1 MDISGQTPPVAA
13 PRARPAPARRPGVI
27 LAVAT
32 VGFVVNFWDW
42 ALLSPL
48 GPDLKQSLGLSSFQ
62 QALVVA
68 VPVIV
73 GSLGRIPVGALTDRY
88 GGRIMFPAISCA
100 AVVPML
106 FLGLVGTRSLA
117 GLLVGGFFLGIAGT
131 VFAVGIPLVSAWYP
145 PQRRGLRARRV
156 RRRHGWHRDQRADH
170 GAARRRGQH
179 PDAVHADRRRP
190 GRLRVRR
197 LGGAPGRRRPHPAD
211 RAARPPARLDR
222 AAADHPASV
231 GPVRHR
237 VRRLRRVLGLPAD
250 VPEDRVRADADRRGQ
265 PDGRVRARRGGAAA
279 GRRLAVRPARRG
291 SRCWP
296 RRWASSPPARPSPR
310 PPRD

>member
-1 MDISGQTPPVAA
+1 MRSAPHLGSVRSRRRRRDGGRAHGHVRSDASGRRAACRPP
-13 PRARPAPARRPGVI
+13 PARRPGVI

-32 VGFVVNFWDW
+32 VGFVVNFWAW

-73 GSLGRIPVGALTDRY
+73 GALGRIPVGALTDRY
-88 GGRIMFPAISCA
+88 GGRVMFPAISFA

-170 GAARRRGQH
+170 RAAGRRGQH

-197 LGGAPGRRRPHPAD
+197 LGGAPGRPRPHPAD

-222 AAADHPASV
+222 AAADHPA
-231 GPVRHR
+231 
-237 VRRLRRVLGLPAD
+237 
-250 VPEDRVRADADRRGQ
+250 
-265 PDGRVRARRGGAAA
+265 
-279 GRRLAVRPARRG
+279 GRRPCTPSRSAATSRSRSTCRRT
-291 SRCWP
+291 
-296 RRWASSPPARPSPR
+296 
-310 PPRD
+310 